1 MSPLQLQFW
10 HYGSFKSVN
19 HCLLF
24 GTNSILVGLCVLVP
38 IVLQDFF
45 FSPAEYCVIKT
56 LNIFTLCFF
65 FFLFLTDT
73 SVAVLVP
80 SVASF
85 PMDLRVGER
94 VMRPGSDTALLT
106 PLHPPLLLTPFSP
119 QPRTSF
125 SQQQLHQHIRVIR
138 HEKDNRSHSWSD

>member
-45 FSPAEYCVIKT
+45 FFPPAEYCVIKT

-65 FFLFLTDT
+65 FF
-73 SVAVLVP
+73 
-80 SVASF
+80 SF
-85 PMDLRVGER
+85 PHRHLSCCVGA
-94 VMRPGSDTALLT
+94 VCGLISHGS
-106 PLHPPLLLTPFSP
+106 
-119 QPRTSF
+119 
-125 SQQQLHQHIRVIR
+125 
-138 HEKDNRSHSWSD
+138 